1 VSSNIGGGKRGVK
14 QDDKGQGRGDGRK
27 GRDGQKRRAYEGNGG
42 PDEGFINFFHLP
54 NSNGSVKCVFLDVS
68 IWQKQLA
75 NLIELKK
82 FESQRIQSRMSSF

>member
-1 VSSNIGGGKRGVK
+1 
-14 QDDKGQGRGDGRK
+14 
-27 GRDGQKRRAYEGNGG
+27 
-42 PDEGFINFFHLP
+42 
-54 NSNGSVKCVFLDVS
+54 VFLDVS